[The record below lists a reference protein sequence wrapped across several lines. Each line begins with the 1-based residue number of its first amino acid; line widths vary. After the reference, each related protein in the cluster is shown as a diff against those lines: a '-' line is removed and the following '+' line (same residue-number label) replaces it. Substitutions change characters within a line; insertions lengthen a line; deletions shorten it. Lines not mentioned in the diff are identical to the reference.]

1 MMRIFIIL
9 MFHVNK
15 CNALQESS
23 WNWTQPVKRT
33 VMTENGSLV
42 TIDHMKFKRIPVY
55 LSMDTFYTQYGYTKI
70 KCGIQCMEN
79 LKCLAWKF
87 KNSEKRCTLFDYRF
101 QTSPFKSLL
110 YTKSED
116 DNDNYE
122 VEVIIIYMFELID
135 SLGDFNMVFL

>member
-1 MMRIFIIL
+1 MRIFIIL

-42 TIDHMKFKRIPVY
+42 TIDHMKFKRIPIY
-55 LSMDTFYTQYGYTKI
+55 YSLSPFYSQLGDHT
-70 KCGIQCMEN
+70 KCGCGTQCMEMP
-79 LKCLAWKF
+79 KCIIWKF
-87 KNSEKRCTLFDYRF
+87 NNVNNRCSLYDYRF
-101 QTSPFKSLL
+101 QAFPFKSFLFKESL
-110 YTKSED
+110 NGVES
-116 DNDNYE
+116 YE